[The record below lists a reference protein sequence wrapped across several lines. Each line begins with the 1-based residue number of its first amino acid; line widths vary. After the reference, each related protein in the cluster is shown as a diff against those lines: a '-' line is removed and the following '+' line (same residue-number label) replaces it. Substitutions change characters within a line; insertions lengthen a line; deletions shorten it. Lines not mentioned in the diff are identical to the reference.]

1 MAYYESVLVF
11 RQDLTEPQVKEKA
24 DKFAGIIKELGGD
37 VKSTEFWGLKNLA
50 YVIRKN
56 RKAHYVM
63 MNIELAGD
71 KIAELERRSRID
83 EDVIRF
89 LNVRVAELA
98 TQPSIMMK
106 KSNVRAAIYRK
117 KSNPLKGKVIDY
129 KDIKTLSHYITERG
143 KIVPSRIS
151 GVPQKE
157 QRELTTA
164 IKRARHLGLMPFVRN
179 NLG

>member
-24 DKFAGIIKELGGD
+24 AKYTEIVKELGGD

-63 MNIELAGD
+63 LNIELPGAQV
-71 KIAELERRSRID
+71 AELERRARID

-89 LNVRVAELA
+89 LNVSVDELA
-98 TQPSIMMK
+98 KQPSIMMK
-106 KSNVRAAIYRK
+106 K
-117 KSNPLKGKVIDY
+117 
-129 KDIKTLSHYITERG
+129 
-143 KIVPSRIS
+143 
-151 GVPQKE
+151 
-157 QRELTTA
+157 
-164 IKRARHLGLMPFVRN
+164 N
-179 NLG
+179 NEEAE

>member
-24 DKFAGIIKELGGD
+24 AKYTEIVKELGGD

-63 MNIELAGD
+63 LNIDLPGAQV
-71 KIAELERRSRID
+71 AELERRARSD

-89 LNVRVAELA
+89 LNVRVDELA
-98 TQPSIMMK
+98 KQPSIMMK
-106 KSNVRAAIYRK
+106 K
-117 KSNPLKGKVIDY
+117 
-129 KDIKTLSHYITERG
+129 
-143 KIVPSRIS
+143 
-151 GVPQKE
+151 
-157 QRELTTA
+157 
-164 IKRARHLGLMPFVRN
+164 N
-179 NLG
+179 NEEAE

>member
-24 DKFAGIIKELGGD
+24 AKYTEIIKELGGD

-63 MNIELAGD
+63 LNVELDGAQL
-71 KIAELERRSRID
+71 KEFERRERID

-89 LNVRVAELA
+89 LNVRVEELS
-98 TQPSIMMK
+98 TTPSIMMK
-106 KSNVRAAIYRK
+106 KN
-117 KSNPLKGKVIDY
+117 
-129 KDIKTLSHYITERG
+129 TE
-143 KIVPSRIS
+143 
-151 GVPQKE
+151 E
-157 QRELTTA
+157 AE
-164 IKRARHLGLMPFVRN
+164 
-179 NLG
+179 

>member
-24 DKFAGIIKELGGD
+24 DKFAGIIKELGGT

-63 MNIELAGD
+63 MNVEMPGAS
-71 KIAELERRSRID
+71 IAELERRSRID

-89 LNVRVAELA
+89 LNVRVEQLSE
-98 TQPSIMMK
+98 TPSIMMK
-106 KSNVRAAIYRK
+106 KN
-117 KSNPLKGKVIDY
+117 
-129 KDIKTLSHYITERG
+129 TE
-143 KIVPSRIS
+143 
-151 GVPQKE
+151 E
-157 QRELTTA
+157 AE
-164 IKRARHLGLMPFVRN
+164 
-179 NLG
+179 